1 MITWNN
7 LDKLASFKELEK
19 VSKVNLVEAMTGEN
33 KMQISFISRSSNEGF
48 ARIAVSGFLAQLDPT
63 VDALAEIKT
72 VVSEAV
78 TNCIVHGYQNTL
90 GMIYITVKFND
101 AGEVSIT
108 IRDKGCGMED
118 VEKARAP
125 MFTTGGPERSG
136 MGFTI
141 MESFMTSLQVTSK
154 PGKGTTVHMK
164 RKIVQRRKTA

>member
-1 MITWNN
+1 
-7 LDKLASFKELEK
+7 
-19 VSKVNLVEAMTGEN
+19 MTGEN

-63 VDALAEIKT
+63 VDELAEIKT

-108 IRDKGCGMED
+108 IRDKGCGIED
-118 VEKARAP
+118 VEKAMQP
-125 MFTTGGPERSG
+125 LFTTCNTGERAG
-136 MGFTI
+136 MGLPLWRAFPTG
-141 MESFMTSLQVTSK
+141 SK
-154 PGKGTTVHMK
+154 STPSRAGARGSSYGASCPAGGGRSAKRHERRRDRPRAVH
-164 RKIVQRRKTA
+164 TG

>member
-1 MITWNN
+1 
-7 LDKLASFKELEK
+7 
-19 VSKVNLVEAMTGEN
+19 
-33 KMQISFISRSSNEGF
+33 MQISFISRSSNEGF

-63 VDALAEIKT
+63 VDELAEIKT

-108 IRDKGCGMED
+108 IRDKGCGIED
-118 VEKARAP
+118 VEKAMQP
-125 MFTTGGPERSG
+125 LFTTCNTGERAG

-141 MESFMTSLQVTSK
+141 MESFMTSLTITSQ
-154 PGKGTTVHMK
+154 PEKGTTVHM
-164 RKIVQRRKTA
+164 RRRLQRRGGQ